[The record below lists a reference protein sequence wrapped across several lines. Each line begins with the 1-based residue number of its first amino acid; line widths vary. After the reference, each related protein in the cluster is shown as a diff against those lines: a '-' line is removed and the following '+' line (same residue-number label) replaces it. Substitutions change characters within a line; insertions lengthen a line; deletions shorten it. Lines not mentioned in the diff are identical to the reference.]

1 MHIHINT
8 LRYRL
13 SKLESLTN
21 MKLDRPEDITAFYLA
36 LRFLD
41 QHTKIT

>member
-21 MKLDRPEDITAFYLA
+21 MKLDRPGRHNGFLFGA
-36 LRFLD
+36 RF
-41 QHTKIT
+41 